1 MLKSLKNI
9 SLAVVAVSVVT
20 LGAGMAHASGGGE
33 EVHIE
38 KHEWPHAGPFGT
50 YDKAALQRGFQV
62 YKEVCS
68 ACHSLKMV
76 AFRELEAF
84 GYNEDELKAIAKD
97 YEVVDGPNDDGE
109 MFTRPGRPS
118 DYFPSPFANEQEAR
132 AANGGAYPPDFSVLA
147 KSREHLSLFTPWNSI
162 YGEDYIMGILTGY
175 EEAPEG
181 FHVMDG
187 LHYNRVFAGHQ
198 IAMAAPLGDDQVEYA
213 DGTPATVEQM
223 AHDVATFMYWASEP
237 KLEARKSLGL
247 RVMGF
252 MIVLTILLYFAN
264 KSVWAKL
271 DEEDDQK

>member
-1 MLKSLKNI
+1 MLKSIKTI
-9 SLAVVAVSVVT
+9 SLAVVAVSAMT
-20 LGAGMAHASGGGE
+20 LGAGVANAAGGG

-38 KHEWPHAGPFGT
+38 KHEWPHAGPFGK

-62 YKEVCS
+62 YREVCS
-68 ACHSLKMV
+68 ACHSLEMV
-76 AFRELEAF
+76 AFRELDAL
-84 GYNEDELKAIAKD
+84 GYNEDEIKAFAKEYD
-97 YEVVDGPNDDGE
+97 VVDGPNDDGE

-118 DYFPSPFANEQEAR
+118 DYFPSPFANDKEAR

-162 YGEDYIMGILTGY
+162 YGEDYIVALLMGY
-175 EEAPEG
+175 KEAPEG
-181 FHVMDG
+181 FTVMDG
-187 LHYNRVFAGHQ
+187 LNYNTVFDGNQ
-198 IAMAAPLGDDQVEYA
+198 IAMAPPLSDEQVEYA

-223 AHDVATFMYWASEP
+223 SMDVATFMYWASEP
-237 KLEARKSLGL
+237 KMEERKSLGL

-271 DEEDDQK
+271 DDEDGRS